1 MKELVIPAINDNL
14 DAVLEFVSAF
24 LEDAGFQI
32 KQIMQVNIAVEEIYI
47 NISSYAYNP
56 DVGPAHII
64 CSIHGNKAVIE
75 FIDSGKPYNPL
86 DRVDPDITKSAEER
100 GIGGLGVFMVKQ
112 LMDNISY
119 KYENGKNILVI
130 EKNI

>member
-14 DAVLEFVSAF
+14 NAVLDFVSVF
-24 LEDAGFQI
+24 LEEAGFQI

-47 NISSYAYNP
+47 NIASYAYNP

-64 CSIHGNKAVIE
+64 CSIQGNKAVIE
-75 FIDSGKPYNPL
+75 FVDNGKPYNPL
-86 DRVDPDITKSAEER
+86 DRVDPDITQSAEER
-100 GIGGLGVFMVKQ
+100 GIGGLGVFMVKK

-130 EKNI
+130 EKKI